1 MIKYFRSR
9 GFMDKMFVLAFL
21 FVTVNVAITYLL
33 VALSGVLGITDISP
47 VNEIIIGSFAF
58 LSIFAGFMVWKA
70 KVENC
75 RKHKDVN
82 RLEELESEES
92 A

>member
-9 GFMDKMFVLAFL
+9 GFMDKMFIIAFV
-21 FVTVNVAITYLL
+21 FVILNVIITYLL
-33 VALSGVLGITDISP
+33 VSLSGILGISDISP

-82 RLEELESEES
+82 RLEELEREES
-92 A
+92 Q